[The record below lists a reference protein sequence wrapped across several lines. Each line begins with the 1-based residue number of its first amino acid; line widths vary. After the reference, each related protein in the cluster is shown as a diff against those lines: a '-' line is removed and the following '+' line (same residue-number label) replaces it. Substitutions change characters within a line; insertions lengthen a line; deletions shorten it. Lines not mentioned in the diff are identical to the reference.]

1 MRIKSGSTYREGYRD
16 GVSCAQW
23 LQLVSS
29 FVYLLIAHPKAP
41 LWPVGSECT
50 FPAPSPMSRHNNG
63 IQRKRYAL
71 ARRTLYCQLRDPTKS
86 RLIFHEPTRRTAF
99 TIPWASSGSPGLLR
113 TVSVSPADRQP

>member
-23 LQLVSS
+23 LQLVSG

-50 FPAPSPMSRHNNG
+50 FPAPSTMSRHNNG
-63 IQRKRYAL
+63 IQRTICASVLSQKFIEKFQTMAAAEVEDKSPFVPLFQRGNFS
-71 ARRTLYCQLRDPTKS
+71 LRD
-86 RLIFHEPTRRTAF
+86 F
-99 TIPWASSGSPGLLR
+99 
-113 TVSVSPADRQP
+113 